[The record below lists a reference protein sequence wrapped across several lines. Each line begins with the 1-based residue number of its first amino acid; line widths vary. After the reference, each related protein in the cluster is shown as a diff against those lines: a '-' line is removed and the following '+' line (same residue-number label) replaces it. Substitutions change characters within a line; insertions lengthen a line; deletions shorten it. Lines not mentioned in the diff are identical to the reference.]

1 MIIKSNGLIVINIR
15 CAKKCVNRNQEL
27 RKIAGEFYVKSV
39 AAEQSFKYEERQL
52 TKFFDRRSD
61 ADHDDHRLF
70 R

>member
-1 MIIKSNGLIVINIR
+1 M
-15 CAKKCVNRNQEL
+15 NRNQEL